1 MVINLKTLLAL
12 LLLIPS
18 LSWGETLY
26 LCDTTEA
33 KSYQNLGDE
42 VFSKPWTSK
51 GSSFL
56 IKKDDSSVEILNSII
71 PNITKYDLDGYS
83 DKLTWS
89 AKQLSSQLQF
99 VSPYFSYS
107 QLGISGKELWFL
119 FAKCK
124 IAE

>member
-1 MVINLKTLLAL
+1 MKILLSL
-12 LLLIPS
+12 LLLLPS

-26 LCDTTEA
+26 ICDTTEA
-33 KSYQNLGDE
+33 KTYQNWGDE
-42 VFSKPWTSK
+42 IFSKPWTSK

-56 IKKDDSSVEILNSII
+56 IKKDDSSVEISNSVI
-71 PNITKYDLDGYS
+71 PNITKYDLVGYS
-83 DKLTWS
+83 DRLTWS
-89 AKQLSSQLQF
+89 AEQLNSQLRF

-107 QLGISGKELWFL
+107 QLGITGKELWFL

>member
-1 MVINLKTLLAL
+1 MKILLTL

-26 LCDTTEA
+26 ICDTTEA
-33 KSYQNLGDE
+33 KTYQNWGDE
-42 VFSKPWTSK
+42 IFSKPWTSK

-56 IKKDDSSVEILNSII
+56 IKKDDSSVEISNSVI
-71 PNITKYDLDGYS
+71 PNITKYDLVGYS
-83 DKLTWS
+83 DRLTWS
-89 AKQLSSQLQF
+89 AEQLNSQLRF

-107 QLGISGKELWFL
+107 QLGITGKELWFL